1 MDKAQVVVV
10 SESFRSSVM
19 LSINTMDIDPDLK
32 ASLLIEF
39 QTFYL
44 QMIQKLL
51 ASPPPDLIS
60 AQSFD

>member
-1 MDKAQVVVV
+1 
-10 SESFRSSVM
+10 M
-19 LSINTMDIDPDLK
+19 LSVNTMDIDPDLK

-44 QMIQKLL
+44 LMIQKLL
-51 ASPPPDLIS
+51 ASPPPLDLAS